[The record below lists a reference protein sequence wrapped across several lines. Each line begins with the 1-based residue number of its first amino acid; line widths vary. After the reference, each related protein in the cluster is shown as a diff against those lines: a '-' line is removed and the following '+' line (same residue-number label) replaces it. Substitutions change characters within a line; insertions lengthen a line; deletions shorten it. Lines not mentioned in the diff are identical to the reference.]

1 MNRAMRTVIT
11 KSEDPRIFR
20 VVICHWRNSDAPA
33 MTNDNPKMEN
43 ENDLARAF
51 ATQGVIAFLVLHPQ
65 V

>member
-1 MNRAMRTVIT
+1 MRPVIT
-11 KSEDPRIFR
+11 KSEDHCIFTF
-20 VVICHWRNSDAPA
+20 VICHSRNSDPPA
-33 MTNDNPKMEN
+33 MTNDKRKMDN